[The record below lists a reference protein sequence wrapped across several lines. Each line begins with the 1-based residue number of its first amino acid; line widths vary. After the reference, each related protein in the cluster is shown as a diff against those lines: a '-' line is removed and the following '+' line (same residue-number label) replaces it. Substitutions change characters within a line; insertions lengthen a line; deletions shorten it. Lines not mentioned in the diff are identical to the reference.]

1 MEKSKGGRP
10 EKTPDTMTGVAR
22 LSDIDISKAV
32 FKAVFEAR
40 IEPDVREMVASQLAT
55 GL

>member
-1 MEKSKGGRP
+1 MLGRFKKTGGTTVGP
-10 EKTPDTMTGVAR
+10 PAR

-40 IEPDVREMVASQLAT
+40 IEPDVRGMVASQLAT